1 MSVILP
7 EIVLYNSLKSILKVV
22 KDDFH
27 NNQLEDTIIYACFAK
42 DENGNN
48 IQIENFNYLE
58 QAIAI
63 FANRDREME
72 ISLGYNM
79 QVSGQASIHILL
91 PSEQGKSL
99 LIGASENYQPNVA
112 RDNGNQIA
120 EQFSNS
126 YDATYQLM
134 ITSEN
139 SAEAILIYHFLKAV
153 MLSLYYHFELSGLR
167 DPKWSGQ
174 DVSIQQDL
182 IPTHIFH
189 RALGITFWY
198 EVTIPNMITKKLISG
213 LQITGI
219 INTNNTNV
227 GTSNTT
233 TSGLNNNNTNIRTEI
248 EPGAYPTN

>member
-1 MSVILP
+1 
-7 EIVLYNSLKSILKVV
+7 
-22 KDDFH
+22 
-27 NNQLEDTIIYACFAK
+27 
-42 DENGNN
+42 
-48 IQIENFNYLE
+48 
-58 QAIAI
+58 
-63 FANRDREME
+63 
-72 ISLGYNM
+72 
-79 QVSGQASIHILL
+79 
-91 PSEQGKSL
+91 
-99 LIGASENYQPNVA
+99 
-112 RDNGNQIA
+112 
-120 EQFSNS
+120 
-126 YDATYQLM
+126 
-134 ITSEN
+134 
-139 SAEAILIYHFLKAV
+139 